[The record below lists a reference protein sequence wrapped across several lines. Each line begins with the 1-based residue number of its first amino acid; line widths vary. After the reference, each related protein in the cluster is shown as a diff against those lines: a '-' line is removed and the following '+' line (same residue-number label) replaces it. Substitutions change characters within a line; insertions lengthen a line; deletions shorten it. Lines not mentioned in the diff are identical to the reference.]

1 MPVVEAMSFGL
12 PVLLSDIP
20 PHREVSLNMGVYFD
34 PEDAEGLC
42 TRMLNMPFEKKS
54 YSEEIQKLFSENNTA
69 ARYVDLINTLGTE
82 AG

>member
-20 PHREVSLNMGVYFD
+20 PHREVSLDKGEYFE

-42 TRMLNMPFEKKS
+42 AKMLNMSFEKKH
-54 YSEEIQKLFSENNTA
+54 YSEEVRDLFSDGNTA
-69 ARYVDLINTLGTE
+69 ARYVELINSMVK
-82 AG
+82 